1 MRSAWRAVRLDLVP
15 LSPLRTLHCARSAQ
29 VRASGCRLFLLDAYL
44 VLYVYLAA
52 APPAQAGADA
62 DAAGEIEFPPS
73 KQSLLWRHV
82 SKIKAAQ
89 LQTPKVVVCRAGT
102 ADGAAFEAHLIEDLP
117 EAGGGAGGFTFEQF
131 VDWNQQELQ
140 GCIEEHH
147 NDIVPQDD

>member
-1 MRSAWRAVRLDLVP
+1 M
-15 LSPLRTLHCARSAQ
+15 
-29 VRASGCRLFLLDAYL
+29 RASGCRLFLLDAYL
-44 VLYVYLAA
+44 VLYVYLAR

-102 ADGAAFEAHLIEDLP
+102 ADGAAFEEHLIEDLP

-140 GCIEEHH
+140 GCIEEHQ